1 MTKPCP
7 TRDKILQF
15 IILFRE
21 EQGFGPSIREIAKA
35 VGVSAPSTVAQ
46 HLTWLEDHGMISRS
60 QSKFRS
66 LVATQDTLP
75 ISAVL

>member
-1 MTKPCP
+1 MQKPCP

-21 EQGFGPSIREIAKA
+21 EHGFGPSIREIAKA
-35 VGVSAPSTVAQ
+35 VGVSAPSTIAQ
-46 HLTWLEDHGMISRS
+46 HLTWLEEHGQITRS
-60 QSKFRS
+60 ESKFRS
-66 LVATQDTLP
+66 LAATQNELP